1 MIKNI
6 KLILSKIKSSKT
18 WYYFLLYLFIP
29 IYNFFW
35 EFLFN
40 FQGKLYYYLWK
51 SKKNESFDL
60 KNNDKMIVENDPNFK
75 KIANDLRSYID
86 EDFQKKK

>member
-51 SKKNESFDL
+51 SKKRV
-60 KNNDKMIVENDPNFK
+60 I
-75 KIANDLRSYID
+75 
-86 EDFQKKK
+86 